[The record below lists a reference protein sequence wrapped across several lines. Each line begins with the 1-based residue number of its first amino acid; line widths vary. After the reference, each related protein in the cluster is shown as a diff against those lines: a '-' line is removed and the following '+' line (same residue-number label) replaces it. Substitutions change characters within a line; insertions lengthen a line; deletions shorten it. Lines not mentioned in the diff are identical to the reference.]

1 MLGPELCWT
10 HLIPEERSARY
21 TLRLPGRLT
30 AVRMHFSPATQKLS
44 SKQSLDCDCPNALFH
59 FSIMTIGPSLCGG
72 QVRILHT
79 LLLSSHPPP
88 ANTLI
93 ALSGTESRLG
103 SPTMLLLTA
112 PGCSWPGES
121 SRSSSWTLSTR
132 ATPTSTAPCS
142 TWRTRTMGPEHSG
155 PAWMLDSP
163 GLPPEPR

>member
-10 HLIPEERSARY
+10 HLIPEERIARY
-21 TLRLPGRLT
+21 TLSGLSGRLA
-30 AVRMHFSPATQKLS
+30 AVRMHFSPVTQKLS

-59 FSIMTIGPSLCGG
+59 YSIIDHWPLCGG

-79 LLLSSHPPP
+79 LLFTSDLLLKLSSAP
-88 ANTLI
+88 
-93 ALSGTESRLG
+93 SGMESRLD

-121 SRSSSWTLSTR
+121 SRSSSWTRSTR
-132 ATPTSTAPCS
+132 ATPTWTAPCS
-142 TWRTRTMGPEHSG
+142 TWRTRTMDPEPSG
-155 PAWMLDSP
+155 LAWTSDSP